1 MQAKFA
7 KYIQNFVVKYGSKL
21 SLERGKFRVFDN
33 IKMDFEEDVT

>member
-1 MQAKFA
+1 VQARFA
-7 KYIQNFVVKYGSKL
+7 KYIYNFVVEYGSRS